1 MGKLAFFGTSHTQ
14 GICNDFE
21 SELVPVS
28 YVTFVGH
35 LLNRPV
41 KNLGLSGINNETML
55 AAITKS
61 FREGI
66 LDDCDTI
73 IIEPRLDYDYTS
85 LPFDNMQNPPDINPA
100 DKLSDE
106 LDFAREF
113 NTVGSVS
120 TRPMLHTVESSM
132 KKRLSF
138 YNSPSL
144 RSLQD
149 NLYGT
154 NKAGPKPS
162 IDELND
168 IIEYLRLTSLYMNNT
183 AFIRHRNLEFIQTV
197 HEMCKLSGKKFYWM
211 NYEVEHLDVRTIMKH
226 ITDEVVDVCLNP
238 ENSIRGE
245 LKKNKNYKDLL
256 CGCKHLNGDAQIKI
270 AELIVKGIKACENK

>member
-28 YVTFVGH
+28 YVTYVGH
-35 LLNRPV
+35 LLNQQV
-41 KNLGLSGINNETML
+41 KNLGLSGINNDTML

-73 IIEPRLDYDYTS
+73 IIEPRLNYDYTP
-85 LPFDNMQNPPDINPA
+85 LPFDNMQNPPYINPA

-113 NTVGSVS
+113 NSVGSLA
-120 TRPMLHTVESSM
+120 TRPMLWTVENSM
-132 KKRLSF
+132 RKDLSF
-138 YNSPSL
+138 HNAPSL
-144 RSLQD
+144 DALQ
-149 NLYGT
+149 NKLYGD
-154 NKAGPKPS
+154 NKTKPN

-168 IIEYLRLTSLYMNNT
+168 ILEYLRLTSLYMNNT
-183 AFIRHRNLEFIQTV
+183 AFNRHRNLEFIQTV

>member
-1 MGKLAFFGTSHTQ
+1 
-14 GICNDFE
+14 
-21 SELVPVS
+21 
-28 YVTFVGH
+28 
-35 LLNRPV
+35 
-41 KNLGLSGINNETML
+41 
-55 AAITKS
+55 
-61 FREGI
+61 
-66 LDDCDTI
+66 
-73 IIEPRLDYDYTS
+73 
-85 LPFDNMQNPPDINPA
+85 MQNPPYINPA

-113 NTVGSVS
+113 NSVGSLA
-120 TRPMLHTVESSM
+120 TRPMLWTVENSM
-132 KKRLSF
+132 RKDLSF
-138 YNSPSL
+138 HNAPSL
-144 RSLQD
+144 DALQ
-149 NLYGT
+149 NKLYGD
-154 NKAGPKPS
+154 NKTKPN

-168 IIEYLRLTSLYMNNT
+168 ILEYLRLTSLYMNNT
-183 AFIRHRNLEFIQTV
+183 AFNRHRNLEFIQTV

-270 AELIVKGIKACENK
+270 AELIVKGIKVCENK